1 MSVTGKTVIKIAV
14 SLAFFLVL
22 LSFVRTNELLHVFA
36 NVNWLWLTLS
46 FLVTLLMM
54 AIGCAKWKA
63 VLDLRERTLSYG
75 ELLRIY
81 AIGVFFSN
89 ILPSTFGGDVVR
101 SYYAGKLINNQ
112 SYAAISVFVERF
124 SGAVFLL
131 FLVGLAPFLQPSLLC
146 SPYLYLPAL
155 GGLAMGSIILWVF
168 LSNKPLVLANALS
181 KWLVSGLKRLPKR
194 TGFSW
199 AGRPLR
205 WCEAVS
211 ERLSLRLQK
220 LKEEMAVAAAAIR
233 GDGVFIGKM
242 VALTMLF
249 YLLSWLNVYSA
260 FKAFN
265 VNVNLLAIC
274 ALVPTIMI
282 VAQIPV
288 TLLGN
293 LGYFESVFVFYF
305 LLVGVTGAE
314 TLAMGLLLRIKL
326 LCVGGLGF
334 VVYVLYKRKY
344 RLDPQLQ
351 EKAA

>member
-1 MSVTGKTVIKIAV
+1 MSVTSKTVIKIAV

-22 LSFVRTNELLHVFA
+22 LSFVRTNELLSVFS

-63 VLDLRERTLSYG
+63 VLDLREQTLTYG
-75 ELLRIY
+75 ELMKIY
-81 AIGVFFSN
+81 AIGIFFSN

-101 SYYAGKLINNQ
+101 SYYAGRLIHNQ

-131 FLVGLAPFLQPSLLC
+131 FLVGMAPLLQPSLLS
-146 SPYLYLPAL
+146 SPYVYLPAL

-168 LSNKPLVLANALS
+168 LSDKPLALANSFS
-181 KWLVSGLKRLPKR
+181 KWFVAGFKGLPNR
-194 TGFSW
+194 TFFAW
-199 AGRPLR
+199 VAHPLR
-205 WCEAVS
+205 WCETSSA
-211 ERLSLRLQK
+211 RLSSRLQK

-233 GDGVFIGKM
+233 SDAPFIGKM
-242 VALTMLF
+242 VTLTMLF

-265 VNVNLLAIC
+265 VDVNLLAIC

-305 LLVGVTGAE
+305 LQVGVSGAE

-326 LCVGGLGF
+326 LCVGGIGCI
-334 VVYVLYKRKY
+334 VYMLYKRKY
-344 RLDPQLQ
+344 HLDPQAR
-351 EKAA
+351 EEAA